1 MLKTKFYYNS
11 LVIENVKE
19 FRYLGVVFS
28 RTGSFSKT
36 KKNHLVFEQTQKAMY
51 GIIRKNRNLNYQLI
65 ASLTF

>member
-11 LVIENVKE
+11 LVIENAKE

-36 KKNHLVFEQTQKAMY
+36 KKNT
-51 GIIRKNRNLNYQLI
+51 
-65 ASLTF
+65 